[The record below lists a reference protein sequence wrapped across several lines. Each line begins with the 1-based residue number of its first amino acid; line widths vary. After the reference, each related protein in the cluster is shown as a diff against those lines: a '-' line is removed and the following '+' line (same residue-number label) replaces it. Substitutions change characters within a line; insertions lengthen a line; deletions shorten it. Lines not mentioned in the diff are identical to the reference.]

1 MANATLIE
9 IEKMLKHHDWVEECI
24 GFWTHVDCGLSVD
37 VNSSIAM
44 VRSDSNSRIQMLDME
59 ESTPMQ
65 ARRFINEISNW

>member
-9 IEKMLKHHDWVEECI
+9 IEKMLQHHDWVEEYI
-24 GFWTHVDCGLSVD
+24 GFWTHVECDLCVD

-44 VRSDSNSRIQMLDME
+44 VRSDSNSQVQMLDMDE
-59 ESTPMQ
+59 ATPMQ